1 MSLATPGPPPVVVAG
16 VSKSFRMPHERMHTL
31 KERALH
37 PMRRAGFDR
46 LEALRDVSF
55 TVEPG
60 EFFGIVGRN
69 GSGKSTLLK
78 CLAGIYRADDGEI
91 YVNGRLSSFIELGVG
106 FNPDLAARENV
117 ILNALMLGLSP
128 AEARERVEPVIE
140 FAELEEFADLK
151 LKNYS
156 SGMHVRLAF
165 SVMIQVDADILL
177 IDEVLAV
184 GDASF
189 QQKCYD
195 EFHRL
200 RQAGRTILLVTHDMG
215 AVSRFCDRAL
225 LLERGETVALG
236 EPTQVAEQY
245 LALNFAQH
253 RSTVGASE
261 PIPYPSGAPAAVR
274 EVWFEDEF
282 GLAQE
287 FLPQGQRC
295 SFKVRVDVRENVEE
309 LGFSVVL
316 QNDAGQEVF
325 SAASSATARRD
336 LRAVETALL
345 TMTFDNGLVPGWR
358 YYATVSIERGSDAMT
373 IDRREQV
380 GSMVVTGARTHDRLT
395 LNHELRVEPETSTV
409 G

>member
-1 MSLATPGPPPVVVAG
+1 
-16 VSKSFRMPHERMHTL
+16 
-31 KERALH
+31 
-37 PMRRAGFDR
+37 
-46 LEALRDVSF
+46 
-55 TVEPG
+55 
-60 EFFGIVGRN
+60 
-69 GSGKSTLLK
+69 
-78 CLAGIYRADDGEI
+78 
-91 YVNGRLSSFIELGVG
+91 
-106 FNPDLAARENV
+106 
-117 ILNALMLGLSP
+117 
-128 AEARERVEPVIE
+128 
-140 FAELEEFADLK
+140 
-151 LKNYS
+151 
-156 SGMHVRLAF
+156 MHVRLAF

-325 SAASSATARRD
+325 SAASSAPARRD
-336 LRAVETALL
+336 LRAGETALL